1 MATREVLVVI
11 ESSTSVVRQVGQI
24 AAMAVRC
31 EARVT
36 GLFAT
41 GYPVATAYGDVNSWM
56 PLVEAY
62 LEAQRNEAGAAEAAF
77 RQELAQHKLA
87 GDWIYQESDGTDS
100 VTTLGALFDL
110 VVIAQPNPDA
120 ESPTVL
126 ALRPAVA
133 VMATGRPVLMVPY
146 AGDFPEFGKRVLV
159 AWNGSREAARA
170 LHDSMFLLEQAEAVT
185 IIEVDALAPAAGMV
199 RVSAADVAAALVRRG
214 VAATAES
221 QTSDGIS
228 VDDLLLSRAADL
240 GVDLLVMGAYGHS
253 RLREYVL
260 GGVSRG
266 VFQHMTVPVLMAH

>member
-1 MATREVLVVI
+1 
-11 ESSTSVVRQVGQI
+11 
-24 AAMAVRC
+24 
-31 EARVT
+31 
-36 GLFAT
+36 
-41 GYPVATAYGDVNSWM
+41 
-56 PLVEAY
+56 
-62 LEAQRNEAGAAEAAF
+62 
-77 RQELAQHKLA
+77 
-87 GDWIYQESDGTDS
+87 
-100 VTTLGALFDL
+100 
-110 VVIAQPNPDA
+110 
-120 ESPTVL
+120 
-126 ALRPAVA
+126 
-133 VMATGRPVLMVPY
+133 MVPY